1 MHPTAS
7 RWQAFALVVC
17 VSVDFV
23 VASGCGSAVIGS
35 AAAVSLPADL
45 GDNPFWHADGENIV
59 DGNGDRVVIRGMNVG
74 GWMIWESW
82 MWGGGWQGETDM
94 RAKFVEAVGTVE
106 ADRFAQR
113 VHDTFITQA
122 DIAAIAELG
131 FNVVRLN
138 INHTILEDDDNPG
151 VLKQDGLRRLDEVVG
166 WCAQSNLGVLLD
178 LHSAPGGQ
186 SWTYMNDPDPSGLL
200 WDDDDKRARTV
211 SLWRGIAE
219 HFADDA
225 TIVGYDL
232 LNEPWPTSDEA
243 LFAVYTEITRA
254 ITEVDPR
261 HLIVVEGTSFSSK
274 FEWFPQRLRDNVAY
288 SFHQYTPGINTRQ
301 PDLDRHKRVVAEH
314 GVPMFAGEFGED
326 SVEMVAGAVADY
338 ESAANKQSGWIFWS
352 WKKVLNNTPAL
363 IEIDDDMPHWQL
375 LMDWI
380 NHGWWFPE
388 PTPDETLTAF
398 DEFIE
403 AIKLD
408 NCTLNNEMAKALQ
421 P

>member
-301 PDLDRHKRVVAEH
+301 PDLDRHKLVVAEH

-408 NCTLNNEMAKALQ
+408 HCTLNNEMAKALQ